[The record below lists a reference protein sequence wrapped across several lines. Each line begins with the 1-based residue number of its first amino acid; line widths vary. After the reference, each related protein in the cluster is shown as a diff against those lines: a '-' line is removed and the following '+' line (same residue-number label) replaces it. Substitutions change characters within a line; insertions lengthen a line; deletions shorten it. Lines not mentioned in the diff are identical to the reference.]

1 MICYKKKNLTLKDN
15 SEELLSEDSG
25 GLPFVCYYDESRLFT
40 GNHIPWHWHDWIELN
55 YVDSGILKMYTTDQ
69 EVEAR
74 PGDVIFINR
83 NTMHAYNFPDQVNY
97 YSFIFDARFLA
108 GEFGSYIDRKY
119 FAPILRSKN
128 LSALHLRSDSAR
140 RIHMIGSILKAI
152 DQMREEPA
160 GYEFAVRE
168 ILSRFFL
175 LMQEE
180 TESVRATEKKG
191 NERDLERMK
200 QMLQFIYSQY
210 SEPIGLD
217 EIAAAAG
224 ISPRECTRCF
234 HRSIDR
240 PPIRFLIEY
249 RAQMAAMKLERTG
262 DSISSIAEQCGFL
275 SDSYFGKIFKEIYGL
290 TPRDYRKKHKMS

>member
-1 MICYKKKNLTLKDN
+1 
-15 SEELLSEDSG
+15 
-25 GLPFVCYYDESRLFT
+25 
-40 GNHIPWHWHDWIELN
+40 
-55 YVDSGILKMYTTDQ
+55 
-69 EVEAR
+69 
-74 PGDVIFINR
+74 
-83 NTMHAYNFPDQVNY
+83 MHAYDFPDQVNY

-108 GEFGSYIDRKY
+108 GEFGGYIDRKY

-128 LSALHLRSDSAR
+128 LPALHLKSDSAR

-152 DQMREEPA
+152 DQIREEPA

-175 LMQEE
+175 LMPEE
-180 TESVRATEKKG
+180 TETIRATEKKG

-200 QMLQFIYSQY
+200 QMLQFIYSSY

-217 EIAAAAG
+217 EIAGAAG
-224 ISPRECTRCF
+224 ISPRECSRCF
-234 HRSIDR
+234 HRAIDR

-249 RAQMAAMKLERTG
+249 RAQMAAIKLERTD

-275 SDSYFGKIFKEIYGL
+275 SDSYFGKTFKDLYGL
-290 TPRDYRKKHKMS
+290 SPRDYRKKHKS